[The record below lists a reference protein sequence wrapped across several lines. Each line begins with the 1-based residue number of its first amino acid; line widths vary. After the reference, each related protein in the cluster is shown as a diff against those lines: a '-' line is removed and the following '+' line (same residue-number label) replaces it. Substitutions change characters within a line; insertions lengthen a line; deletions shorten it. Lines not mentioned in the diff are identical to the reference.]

1 MHALT
6 HPPSLAQP
14 VAPDAIASAVV
25 NAAGQAAPIDLLSLV
40 FDTLQALVA
49 HDSASDERSTTI
61 PSTPGQRKLGAWIA
75 DTMRSFGAAVEID
88 AHGNVL
94 GALPGSGAGAKAPP
108 IAMMAHLDTARG
120 TVATPALRRV
130 AGWRGDRV
138 PYTDNAAMQVDI
150 ATYPSLAAFCGQTLV
165 HGEGRAPFGLD
176 DKLGLT
182 EILTLGAWLAAE
194 GGDRPPLLLIARPDE
209 EIGCMAAVEGLS
221 EALRD
226 RGVRLGWTIDGIA
239 PFEINVEN
247 FDAAMVRV
255 SLPEATMTAAATM
268 GAAAD
273 VPLRT
278 GLRLSI
284 GGVNTH
290 GATAKAEGHRP
301 ATRLAAEL
309 LGALDAAGLGP
320 EFVAPCAFGSD
331 SERDCDGVLD
341 LGVAASAPADAEARV
356 AACAEA
362 IIAPHR
368 PRGASLGLLSFEGGG
383 GWRMSHAVTAALRLV
398 RDVLADPTVLPVAAE
413 DSDGRQGY
421 SQPFRILPID
431 GGVRLDVRLRDF
443 DPALLDQRAATVA
456 ARCPAGAGFERVD
469 QYINMGPQLR
479 GVSALIEWPEAAAR
493 RLGLPTVVQPIRGGT
508 GVDPF
513 LSRGVAIGNLG
524 TGYFAPESEKELTSL
539 EMAAAHVRWL
549 AALIAIAATAGAE
562 ASPRVAQP

>member
-1 MHALT
+1 MYATT
-6 HPPSLAQP
+6 HVPSAAAP
-14 VAPDAIASAVV
+14 VAPDEVAAAVV
-25 NAAGQAAPIDLLSLV
+25 AAAGSPAPIDLLARV

-49 HDSASDERSTTI
+49 HDSASDERSTSI
-61 PSTPGQRKLGAWIA
+61 PSTPGQRQLGEWIA
-75 DTMRSFGAAVEID
+75 ATMRSFGAAVEID

-94 GALPGSGAGAKAPP
+94 GALPGAGAGVSAAPL
-108 IAMMAHLDTARG
+108 ALMAHLDTARG
-120 TVATPALRRV
+120 TVATPALQRV
-130 AGWRGDRV
+130 AAWRGDRV
-138 PYTDNAAMQVDI
+138 PYAGNADLRVDI
-150 ATYPSLAAFCGQTLV
+150 ATYPSLTAFCGQTVV

-182 EILTLGAWLAAE
+182 QILTLGAWLAAD

-209 EIGCMAAVEGLS
+209 EIGRMAAVEGLS

-255 SLPEATMTAAATM
+255 TLPEATMATRVASA
-268 GAAAD
+268 GD
-273 VPLRT
+273 DGPLRA
-278 GLRLSI
+278 GLRLVI

-309 LGALDAAGLGP
+309 LDALAAAGLGA
-320 EFVAPCAFGSD
+320 EFVAPCGFFSD
-331 SERDCDGVLD
+331 SERDCDGVLE
-341 LGVAASAPADAEARV
+341 LGVAASAPVDAEDRV

-362 IIAPHR
+362 IVAPHR
-368 PRGASLGLLSFEGGG
+368 ARGASLALARVQGEVN
-383 GWRMSHAVTAALRLV
+383 GWRRSYAVSAALRLV
-398 RDVLADPTVLPVAAE
+398 GDLLADRTVVPVAAE

-421 SQPFRILPID
+421 SQPFRILPVE

-443 DPALLDQRAATVA
+443 DPALLDRRAAAVGD
-456 ARCPAGAGFERVD
+456 RCPAGAAVERVD
-469 QYINMGPQLR
+469 QYVNMGPQLR
-479 GVSALIEWPEAAAR
+479 GVSALIDWPQAAAR
-493 RLGLPTVVQPIRGGT
+493 LLGLPTVVQPIRGGT

-549 AALIAIAATAGAE
+549 AALIAIAATAGT
-562 ASPRVAQP
+562 PRTDAAA